1 MSFDLSRH
9 MDEKRL
15 WVNAELEARLASSG
29 TPPVELHDAMRYA
42 ILGGGKRLRAV
53 ICLAC
58 ATAAGGAP
66 GVASGPALALELLHG
81 YTLIHDDLPCM
92 DDDDIRRGL
101 PTVHVKYGQAAAV
114 LAGDAL
120 QALAFEWA
128 AVGAAP
134 SPHMPTAIVTELA
147 QAAGS
152 LGVVGGQVMDL
163 AAEQEEPSAEA
174 VGRIHR
180 LKTAMLF
187 RCAARMG
194 AIAAGADDEVLAGLT
209 RYGEN
214 VGAAFQIADDVL
226 NASSTAQQIGKPA
239 GSDAERSKTT
249 AVAVYGLDGARRRAD
264 DLVSAA
270 VDALAGLPGPVDPLQ
285 AMAHYITSRTH

>member
-1 MSFDLSRH
+1 MSFDHRRY

-15 WVNAELEARLASSG
+15 WVNAELETRLASSG

-58 ATAAGGAP
+58 ADAAGGAP
-66 GVASGPALALELLHG
+66 GVAAGPALALELLHG

-128 AVGAAP
+128 AAGAAP
-134 SPHMPTAIVTELA
+134 APHTPTAIVTELA

-163 AAEQEEPSAEA
+163 AAEQEQPSAEA
-174 VGRIHR
+174 VARIHR

-194 AIAAGADDEVLAGLT
+194 AIAAGAGDEILAGLT
-209 RYGEN
+209 QYGEN
-214 VGAAFQIADDVL
+214 VGLAFQIADDVL

-249 AVAVYGLDGARRRAD
+249 AVAVYGLDGARQRAD

-270 VDALAGLPGPVDPLQ
+270 VDALVGLPGPVDPLH
-285 AMAHYITSRTH
+285 AIAHYITSRTH